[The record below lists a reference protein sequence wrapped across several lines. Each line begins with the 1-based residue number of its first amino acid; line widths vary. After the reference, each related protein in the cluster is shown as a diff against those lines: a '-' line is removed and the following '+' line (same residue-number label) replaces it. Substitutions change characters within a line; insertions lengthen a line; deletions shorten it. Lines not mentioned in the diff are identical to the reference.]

1 MLTILRSIFSGIIF
15 LLYPYLVY
23 RGVQDGV
30 VWFAPAVIAGLY
42 FYLAIKAK
50 QTRKRVQ
57 KLGIVLVL
65 LLGAIFYQDLMAK
78 LIPIIIQLTLMSFFG
93 KTLLKDKGPSLVER
107 FARLE
112 FPDVPMPLVLVN
124 YCRYWTIM
132 WTSFF
137 AFNILACV
145 MLALF
150 SPVEWWAI
158 YTGVLIFLLTALLMV
173 AEYIWRHFYLST
185 IDLPYEKIP
194 GFKESAR
201 NMLVNG
207 RKIWLDIHTS

>member
-1 MLTILRSIFSGIIF
+1 MLSILRSIFSGIIF

-57 KLGIVLVL
+57 KLAIVLVL
-65 LLGAIFYQDLMAK
+65 LLGAAFYQDLMAK
-78 LIPIIIQLTLMSFFG
+78 LVPIIIQLTLMSFFG

-107 FARLE
+107 FAQLE
-112 FPDVPMPLVLVN
+112 FPDIPMPLVLVK
-124 YCRYWTIM
+124 YCRYLTIM

-137 AFNILACV
+137 AFNVLACV
-145 MLALF
+145 LLALF
-150 SPVEWWAI
+150 APVEWWAI
-158 YTGVLIFLLTALLMV
+158 YTGVLILLFTAVLMIV
-173 AEYIWRHFYLST
+173 EYIWRHFYLRR

-194 GFKESAR
+194 AFKESAR

-207 RKIWLDIHTS
+207 RKIWLDVHAS

>member
-23 RGVQDGV
+23 RGVKDGG
-30 VWFAPAVIAGLY
+30 VWFAPTVIAGFY

-57 KLGIVLVL
+57 KLAIVLVL

-78 LIPIIIQLTLMSFFG
+78 LVPIIIQLTLMIFFG

-107 FARLE
+107 FAQLE
-112 FPDVPMPLVLVN
+112 FPDIPMPLVLVK
-124 YCRYWTIM
+124 YCRYLTIM

-137 AFNILACV
+137 AFNVLACV
-145 MLALF
+145 LLALF
-150 SPVEWWAI
+150 APVEWWAI
-158 YTGVLIFLLTALLMV
+158 YTGVLILLFTVVLMT
-173 AEYIWRHFYLST
+173 AEYIWRHFYLRR

-194 GFKESAR
+194 AFKESAR

-207 RKIWLDIHTS
+207 RKIWLDVHAS